1 LIRGLSP
8 SIIVDSG
15 YLLSRPFPHTFFQ
28 NCAAESAPAVSK
40 HKGMLLSNFQR
51 SLAAVVVGNLIY
63 FALFPL
69 LPPVL
74 RHGITR
80 FGIGKFDWG
89 LLIDFAIC
97 TGLYILF
104 GALWSQK
111 KTDRP
116 KTQS

>member
-1 LIRGLSP
+1 
-8 SIIVDSG
+8 
-15 YLLSRPFPHTFFQ
+15 
-28 NCAAESAPAVSK
+28 
-40 HKGMLLSNFQR
+40 MSNFQR

-89 LLIDFAIC
+89 LLVDFAIC
-97 TGLYILF
+97 TALYILF
-104 GALWSQK
+104 GVLWSEKKGEGQK
-111 KTDRP
+111 TE
-116 KTQS
+116 S

>member
-1 LIRGLSP
+1 
-8 SIIVDSG
+8 
-15 YLLSRPFPHTFFQ
+15 
-28 NCAAESAPAVSK
+28 
-40 HKGMLLSNFQR
+40 MLLSNFQR

-63 FALFPL
+63 FALFPV

-74 RHGITR
+74 RHGITK

-97 TGLYILF
+97 TALYILF
-104 GALWSQK
+104 GVLWSDK
-111 KTDRP
+111 KGHSEQ

>member
-1 LIRGLSP
+1 VIQASSP
-8 SIIVDSG
+8 
-15 YLLSRPFPHTFFQ
+15 LFQ
-28 NCAAESAPAVSK
+28 RISQNYAAESGLAVSK
-40 HKGMLLSNFQR
+40 HRGMLLSNFQR
-51 SLAAVVVGNLIY
+51 SLAAVVVGNLAY

-97 TGLYILF
+97 TALYVLF
-104 GALWSQK
+104 GAIWPEK
-111 KTDRP
+111 KPNRP